1 MPTTISLPLSLTKEV
16 FNINGLYKLLA
27 RMDVRQG
34 FDFVL
39 SSVCTIFSNLQL
51 KNRRSPFEVKD
62 REGRELLADE
72 LANNA

>member
-1 MPTTISLPLSLTKEV
+1 
-16 FNINGLYKLLA
+16 
-27 RMDVRQG
+27 MDVRQELH
-34 FDFVL
+34 FVLHSVRADFASL
-39 SSVCTIFSNLQL
+39 SSVCTNFSNLRL